1 MFSLL
6 GFFSAVVL
14 LLRWRRKTYLKR
26 RPLFRLQIFSVSKCY
41 DIQARIW
48 LAICEFL
55 WLLTNQNVWLVTL
68 LHLFCIEL
76 PENCIYFSQSE
87 LSNFFMYIIS
97 SVINSKSYILPIQ
110 SDQNDSCV
118 DPLDYRLVP
127 TPPPVDEEG
136 ILRMYACDKHSST
149 SFSCHS
155 FYNVEC
161 NRQPSHYPRRHHGPC
176 SSRKR
181 TAERGWVWWQRG
193 NLLIFHSCLNM

>member
-1 MFSLL
+1 M
-6 GFFSAVVL
+6 
-14 LLRWRRKTYLKR
+14 
-26 RPLFRLQIFSVSKCY
+26 FRLQIFSVSKCC
-41 DIQARIW
+41 DIQGSYLIGYLW
-48 LAICEFL
+48 VSLITDQSECLACYF
-55 WLLTNQNVWLVTL
+55 VAPL
-68 LHLFCIEL
+68 LHWITWKLH
-76 PENCIYFSQSE
+76 YFNQSE

-97 SVINSKSYILPIQ
+97 SVINSKSYILPFQ
-110 SDQNDSCV
+110 SDKNDSCV

-149 SFSCHS
+149 SFSRRL
-155 FYNVEC
+155 FYNIEC
-161 NRQPSHYPRRHHGPC
+161 NRQPIHYPRRHHGPC